1 MNIWQRMKL
10 AFQNRQQ
17 PGEQRIYLSARQGGM
32 SVTEDTALTY
42 SAVWACVRVLSETIA
57 ALPWH
62 VYRKTASGR
71 EDADGGLS
79 WLLDTQPNPEMT
91 AISFR
96 EALVAHAL
104 LWGNGYA
111 EIVRDAANRV
121 SELYLLTPDRVDVK
135 RRDDGALY
143 YELRL
148 DDSTRRVLAPSN
160 VFHLHGLGFDGL
172 VGYSPVRM
180 AARSIGLGIA
190 QDTFG
195 QAFYGN
201 GTTFGGTVEVP
212 SNMNPQQISDME
224 SYLNGKHGGPEKAFR
239 VRVMAAGMKYSNTN
253 MPMTD
258 AQFLESRRFSVN
270 EIARWYRVPPH
281 KIADLERSTNNNI
294 EHQSIEFVT
303 DTLLPWLRR
312 LEKEANTKLIG
323 YRAQGNV
330 YTKFNVNAL
339 LRGDSKSRAEFYRTM
354 TQIGAMSINEV
365 RALEEL
371 NGVGPDGDELL
382 VQLNQT
388 TLSRLVEG
396 EPVQAEPEAPALEE
410 DQAEEESSDEP
421 AARLRA
427 DTRRVL
433 YGIPT
438 TERKQA

>member
-1 MNIWQRMKL
+1 MNLWQRMKAAIL
-10 AFQNRQQ
+10 NRTQ
-17 PGEQRIYLSARQGGM
+17 PGEQRIYLPQRQGGVYV
-32 SVTEDTALTY
+32 SEDSALTY
-42 SAVWACVRVLSETIA
+42 SAVWACVRVISETIA

-62 VYRKTASGR
+62 VYRKTPSGR
-71 EDADGGLS
+71 EDAENSLA
-79 WLLDTQPNPEMT
+79 WLLDNQPCAEMT
-91 AISFR
+91 AVSFR
-96 EALVAHAL
+96 EAIVAHAL

-111 EIVRDAANRV
+111 EIERDNAGRVAA
-121 SELYLLTPDRVDVK
+121 LWLLTPDRVEVK
-135 RRDDGALY
+135 RDDAGALY

-148 DDSTRRVLAPSN
+148 DDSTIRKLAPSH

-190 QDTFG
+190 QDSFG

-201 GTTFGGTVEVP
+201 GTTFGGMVEVP
-212 SNMNPQQISDME
+212 GSMTPQQIADME
-224 SYLNGKHGGPEKAFR
+224 GYLNGKHGGPDKAFR
-239 VRVMAAGMKYSNTN
+239 VRVMAAGMKYTN
-253 MPMTD
+253 AGMPMTD
-258 AQFLESRRFSVN
+258 AQFIESRRFSVN

-323 YRAQGNV
+323 SRAQGNV

-339 LRGDSKSRAEFYRTM
+339 MRGDAKSRAEFYRTM

-371 NGVGPDGDELL
+371 NGIGDDGDAML

-388 TLSRLVEG
+388 TLERLVEG
-396 EPVQAEPEAPALEE
+396 EPMAAPAAPVAEEPEEDDEEPEDEAPTNVIRSAAL
-410 DQAEEESSDEP
+410 AF
-421 AARLRA
+421 
-427 DTRRVL
+427 
-433 YGIPT
+433 I
-438 TERKQA
+438 RKQA